1 MRIELTDYEERI
13 ISDSI
18 EEFYDVGFSD
28 RMMSYLQSA
37 MTITTIETVMAIAK
51 RRAKEKLAETS
62 NSKTTK

>member
-28 RMMSYLQSA
+28 KMMSYLQSA
-37 MTITTIETVMAIAK
+37 MKITTIETVMAIAK
-51 RRAKEKLAETS
+51 KRAKEKLAEAS
-62 NSKTTK
+62 NSKSTE

>member
-1 MRIELTDYEERI
+1 MQIELTDYEEKL

-18 EEFYDVGFSD
+18 DDFYEVGFSD

-37 MTITTIETVMAIAK
+37 MTITTIETIIAIAK
-51 RRAKEKLAETS
+51 RRAKEKLAEAS

>member
-1 MRIELTDYEERI
+1 MRIELTDYEEKL

-18 EEFYDVGFSD
+18 DDFYEVGFSD

-37 MTITTIETVMAIAK
+37 MTITTIETVIAIAK
-51 RRAKEKLAETS
+51 RRAKEKLAGAS

>member
-28 RMMSYLQSA
+28 KMMSYLQSA

-51 RRAKEKLAETS
+51 KRAKEKLAEAS
-62 NSKTTK
+62 NSKSTE

>member
-28 RMMSYLQSA
+28 KMMSYLQSA

-51 RRAKEKLAETS
+51 RRAKEKLAEAS
-62 NSKTTK
+62 NSKSTK

>member
-13 ISDSI
+13 ISDLI

-28 RMMSYLQSA
+28 KMMSYLQSA

-51 RRAKEKLAETS
+51 KRAKEKLAEAS
-62 NSKTTK
+62 NSKSTE